1 MSYPIQN
8 RVKPLYTFF
17 SSNHTIQPTYRPKRT
32 FYLSYRAPRIIL
44 HFRNLFRNNTTN
56 IKHYNFFI
64 CSQFKSKHSTFS
76 SYFLHSTAIIDDKQ
90 FSLQNKQ
97 HVAPELICFMIKF
110 FLSINSMRL
119 LTQTILIFNQ
129 LTFHALFYDVVD
141 CACLICIGFH

>member
-1 MSYPIQN
+1 MWPNVGYDGMGGMYYLRVILLKKLEGIAPVSYPIQN

-44 HFRNLFRNNTTN
+44 HFRNSFRNNTTN

-64 CSQFKSKHSTFS
+64 WSQFKSKHSTFS

-97 HVAPELICFMIKF
+97 HVAPELICFMINF
-110 FLSINSMRL
+110 SYRL
-119 LTQTILIFNQ
+119 IQCVF
-129 LTFHALFYDVVD
+129 
-141 CACLICIGFH
+141 